1 MKIPEEPTYVL
12 KYTPRT
18 LTAIA
23 WAEKAGQSG
32 QNVQYDVDVTTDED
46 SSVQSR
52 AKGWRTISK
61 DEGDRF
67 IVEVEPG
74 VPGSQFDLSFCHAVN
89 SADEAQRNLSTG
101 DMK

>member
-1 MKIPEEPTYVL
+1 MNIRENSTYVL

-23 WAEKAGQSG
+23 RAEKAGQAG
-32 QNVQYDVDVTTDED
+32 QNVQYDVDVTTEED
-46 SSVQSR
+46 SSVQKP

-74 VPGSQFDLSFCHAVN
+74 VPGGQFDLPFHHAVN
-89 SADEAQRNLSTG
+89 FADEAQKNFKTEI
-101 DMK
+101 

>member
-1 MKIPEEPTYVL
+1 MKIPAKPTYIL
-12 KYTPRT
+12 EYTPRT

-23 WAEKAGQSG
+23 RAEKACQAG
-32 QNVQYDVDVTTDED
+32 QNIQHDVDVTTDED
-46 SSVQSR
+46 RSVHKP

-74 VPGSQFDLSFCHAVN
+74 VPSSQFDLPFYHAVN
-89 SADEAQRNLSTG
+89 FADEAQKNLS
-101 DMK
+101 KSYV